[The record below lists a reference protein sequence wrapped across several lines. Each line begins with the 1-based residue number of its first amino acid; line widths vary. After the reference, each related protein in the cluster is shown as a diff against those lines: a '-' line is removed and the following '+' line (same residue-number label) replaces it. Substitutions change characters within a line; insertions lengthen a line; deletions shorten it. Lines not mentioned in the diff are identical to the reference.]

1 MFQVFKI
8 ISERSLYP
16 DRQMI
21 KADPS
26 KYQIIVR
33 LVIFSWETIKD
44 GKALKDEDSLA
55 GFVKNEENLQLYF
68 KDLGNF

>member
-1 MFQVFKI
+1 
-8 ISERSLYP
+8 
-16 DRQMI
+16 MI

-55 GFVKNEENLQLYF
+55 GLVKNEENLQLYF